1 MPVVLVEKESPQIS
15 VITLNRPERRNAL
28 TLELLTEL
36 CAAIKAASEQTEQRL
51 LIFRGAGAAF
61 CTGLDLK
68 DAADTTKAHA
78 TAEMV
83 ANTLVAISQTRLVTI
98 AAVHGAA
105 VAGGAGIMSACD
117 FVVAAERT
125 KIGYPE
131 VRRGL
136 VAGLVMTFLR
146 RQIGERNMRE
156 LLFSGE
162 LIDAARAKEIG
173 LVNRVVAPEDV
184 MSEAQKIRC
193 VGSARRTVRAGANE
207 ATSRGALVAFRE
219 GRRRSRAEISHAGAR
234 IGRSPRRHLCLQRKA
249 QAKLGEI
256 VAQAFSH
263 MGEPIARI
271 VALAQC
277 QCSADETSTL
287 PARSSQ
293 DGCAT

>member
-1 MPVVLVEKESPQIS
+1 MPVVLIEKQSPQVS
-15 VITLNRPERRNAL
+15 VLTLNRPERRNAL

-36 CAAIKAASEQTEQRL
+36 CAAVKVASDQPEQRV
-51 LIFRGAGAAF
+51 LILRGAGAAF

-68 DAADTTKAHA
+68 EAADTTKAHA

-83 ANTLVAISQTRLVTI
+83 ANTLVAISQTRLLTI

-146 RQIGERNMRE
+146 RQVGERNMRE
-156 LLFSGE
+156 LLFGAE

-173 LVNRVVAPEDV
+173 LVNRVVAPIDV
-184 MSEAQKIRC
+184 MSEAQQFAES
-193 VGSARRTVRAGANE
+193 VLQGAP
-207 ATSRGALVAFRE
+207 G
-219 GRRRSRAEISHAGAR
+219 
-234 IGRSPRRHLCLQRKA
+234 
-249 QAKLGEI
+249 
-256 VAQAFSH
+256 
-263 MGEPIARI
+263 
-271 VALAQC
+271 ALAQTKRLVDELWWHSVK
-277 QCSADETSTL
+277 QDVHLALKYHMQARESVEAREGISAFNEKRRPKWVL
-287 PARSSQ
+287 
-293 DGCAT
+293 